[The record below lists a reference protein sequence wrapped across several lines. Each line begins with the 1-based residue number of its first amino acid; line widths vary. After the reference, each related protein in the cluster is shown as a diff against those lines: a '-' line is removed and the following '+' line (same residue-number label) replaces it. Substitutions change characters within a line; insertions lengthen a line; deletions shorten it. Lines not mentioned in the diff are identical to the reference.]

1 MSKSGSL
8 SALAKAALG
17 RVLRGLCPVEPLAYF
32 PNARYSVRTEPTWH
46 PPMFGKV
53 AAP

>member
-1 MSKSGSL
+1 MSNPGSL
-8 SALAKAALG
+8 SALAKATLD

-32 PNARYSVRTEPTWH
+32 PNARYSVRTEPTLH
-46 PPMFGKV
+46 PPMFSKV